1 MANRLDLVALIDRH
15 LPSTRRAFSMGT
27 TLLLAAL
34 NRAVWPCSK
43 RSGASW
49 AEHTSLAHLFALQ
62 PAALTS
68 QFVWD
73 PMDVISGPALEA
85 IAAEWT
91 RKVIHDLTLSL
102 DTLFYDTT
110 NCLTYLARAHLR
122 SDLAPRGPSK
132 QKRTDRRQCS
142 LALLVARDGQ
152 LPLYAS
158 VYEGHKVD
166 AKQLPDAL
174 TALRQRRIASP
185 VALAASTRPMLSRG
199 ITTTR

>member
-110 NCLTYLARAHLR
+110 NCLTYLARARPRPPRPLQAKADGPPAMQ
-122 SDLAPRGPSK
+122 SGLARGP
-132 QKRTDRRQCS
+132 RR
-142 LALLVARDGQ
+142 
-152 LPLYAS
+152 P
-158 VYEGHKVD
+158 
-166 AKQLPDAL
+166 
-174 TALRQRRIASP
+174 ASP
-185 VALAASTRPMLSRG
+185 LCLG
-199 ITTTR
+199 L